1 MKKILT
7 FVLCLFL
14 AVFLVGNFTM
24 AQEQNQQQSQIQTQA
39 STNTPTGSQNQVQT
53 KEINRERTSNRG
65 EEYKLRVINTIQN
78 LTQTAEKIEENNPEI
93 GENVKEM
100 IQEQTRSMESV
111 SEALNRIQNRNLIL
125 RFLIGP
131 DYNEI
136 EKIKGEIE
144 KNRLR
149 IQELNQVMNQ
159 LQNEGQEKEIQ
170 EQIQLLE
177 QENTN
182 LKELIEETEG
192 RFSLFGWL
200 VRFFQGQ

>member
-53 KEINRERTSNRG
+53 EETNRERTSNQG
-65 EEYKLRVINTIQN
+65 EEYKLRVTNTIQN

-100 IQEQTRSMESV
+100 IQEQTRSVESV

-136 EKIKGEIE
+136 KKIKGEIE